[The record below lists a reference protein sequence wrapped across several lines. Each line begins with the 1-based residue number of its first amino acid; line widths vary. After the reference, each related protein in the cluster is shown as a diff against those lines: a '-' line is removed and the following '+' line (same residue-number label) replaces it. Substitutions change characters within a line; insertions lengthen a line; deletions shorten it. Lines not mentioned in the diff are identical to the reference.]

1 MEIILVLKW
10 KGIVVYVASPPIFQQ
25 LYLLFLGGR
34 GCCANISSALLESP
48 LWFDFQNSLIYFIL
62 DTCSLCSAYMPLVYA
77 CVTAEE
83 RICFTI
89 TWSRARRADW
99 QALLVSQRG
108 SENWVAVIH
117 HALLGF
123 HTVTSC
129 LYSELFAAKGIS
141 QSHRGS
147 LCA

>member
-10 KGIVVYVASPPIFQQ
+10 KGIIVYVASPPIFQQ
-25 LYLLFLGGR
+25 LYLLFFLGR
-34 GCCANISSALLESP
+34 GCRANIPSALLDSAP
-48 LWFDFQNSLIYFIL
+48 WFDFQNSLIYFFL
-62 DTCSLCSAYMPLVYA
+62 DTCSLCSAYMPVVYA
-77 CVTAEE
+77 YVTVEE

-89 TWSRARRADW
+89 TWSRARWADW

-123 HTVTSC
+123 HAVTSC

-141 QSHRGS
+141 QSHQGS
-147 LCA
+147 LCT